1 MSNSSLWM
9 GDIENWMDE
18 NYIKDFYKNIANV
31 VSVKLMKKEGLSI
44 GYCFVEF
51 ESPQIAAY
59 VLENYNGKSVVGSS
73 KVLKLSKAVHNS
85 GSKSGNNTFSTN
97 THGESQVYV
106 CDMDISVTEEELKDF
121 FSKFYLSVS
130 STKIVSDPK
139 TRMSK
144 GYGFVRFK
152 DPGEANRA
160 LTEMNGKLLKSK
172 PLKVK

>member
-31 VSVKLMKKEGLSI
+31 VSVKLMKKEGISI

-59 VLENYNGKSVVGSS
+59 VLENYNGKSVQGST

-85 GSKSGNNTFSTN
+85 GKSQVNNTFNSN
-97 THGESQVYV
+97 SHGESQIYV
-106 CDMDISVTEEELKDF
+106 CDMDISVTEDELKDF
-121 FSKFYLSVS
+121 FGKFYMSVS
-130 STKIVSDPK
+130 STKIVTDPK

-144 GYGFVRFK
+144 GYGFIRFK
-152 DPGEANRA
+152 DAGEANRA

-172 PLKVK
+172 PIKVK